1 MNHGAQVFNPTRYSE
16 SDGHLSAI
24 QKLLEL
30 QHTLGDNVFQSEYQ
44 MAPVSLKFALPI
56 TPEMVASRKS
66 TLRELQIPEENVQFV
81 CAATDLNVSK
91 YLTSVIMVFMR
102 NQTSVVIWHKFKK
115 CRIPA
120 NIPPEDYTS
129 RLYQLLG
136 EHGRELKKV
145 CQDSG
150 INL

>member
-1 MNHGAQVFNPTRYSE
+1 
-16 SDGHLSAI
+16 
-24 QKLLEL
+24 
-30 QHTLGDNVFQSEYQ
+30 

-56 TPEMVASRKS
+56 TPELVASRKS
-66 TLRELQIPEENVQFV
+66 TLRELQIPDENVQFV